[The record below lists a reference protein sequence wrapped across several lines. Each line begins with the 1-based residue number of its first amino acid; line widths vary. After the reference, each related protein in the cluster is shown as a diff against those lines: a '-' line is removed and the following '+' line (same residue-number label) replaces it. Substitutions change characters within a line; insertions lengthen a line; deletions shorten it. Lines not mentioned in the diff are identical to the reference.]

1 MKQKRRGADAFSIS
15 FLDVITCGFGAIILV
30 LMIAKTGAP
39 VILEAS
45 DRNLEGTVRDLQE
58 QLFQIRGESRVLNRD
73 LTSRQEQLSNWDERI
88 ARLNSD
94 LASLY
99 EQLARLKEE
108 KSVNSVVEGELELA
122 LQQMT
127 EEMQRLLGQR
137 NELKTD
143 FVGGIPVD
151 SEYIIFIIDTSG
163 SMFQYA
169 WEKMIDQ
176 LVTTLD
182 VYPTVKGIQIMNDEG
197 GYMFPQYRGKWMPD
211 TPGRRQVIINRIRTW
226 NPFSNSSPVEGIT
239 QAIKTYYS
247 PDIKISLYVYGDDFM
262 AGRSIKEVLDTV
274 ERINPKDADG
284 NPAVRIHAVG
294 FPQLF
299 ENPVQYQESV
309 MRFSHL
315 MRELAQRNG
324 GTFVGLNEYRY

>member
-1 MKQKRRGADAFSIS
+1 MKSI
-15 FLDVITCGFGAIILV
+15 
-30 LMIAKTGAP
+30 P
-39 VILEAS
+39 
-45 DRNLEGTVRDLQE
+45 R
-58 QLFQIRGESRVLNRD
+58 
-73 LTSRQEQLSNWDERI
+73 
-88 ARLNSD
+88 
-94 LASLY
+94 
-99 EQLARLKEE
+99 
-108 KSVNSVVEGELELA
+108 
-122 LQQMT
+122 
-127 EEMQRLLGQR
+127 
-137 NELKTD
+137 
-143 FVGGIPVD
+143 
-151 SEYIIFIIDTSG
+151 
-163 SMFQYA
+163 
-169 WEKMIDQ
+169 
-176 LVTTLD
+176 
-182 VYPTVKGIQIMNDEG
+182 
-197 GYMFPQYRGKWMPD
+197 
-211 TPGRRQVIINRIRTW
+211 RRQVIINRIRTW